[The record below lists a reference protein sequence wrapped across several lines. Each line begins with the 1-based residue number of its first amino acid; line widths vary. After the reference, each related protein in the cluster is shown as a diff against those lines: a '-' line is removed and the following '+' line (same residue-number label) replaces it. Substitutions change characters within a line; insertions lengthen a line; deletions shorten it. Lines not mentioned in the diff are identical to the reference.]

1 MDKTIHRSEPTPL
14 SRTLAAVTAIA
25 LYAYIYYARI
35 MAPDAAISHEPWL
48 AVIPVMAA
56 LYGIRALRRK
66 VTIEEPQDAAN
77 QARIQGLRWIK
88 RLATFFLV
96 LGFAATLLVL
106 LGRKISLTATEDV
119 YFAGLGAMA
128 LYLVLQGYVVVTYN
142 GLCRDKGVFRYDP
155 RPR

>member
-14 SRTLAAVTAIA
+14 SRSLAAVVVIA

-35 MAPDAAISHEPWL
+35 LAPDAAISHQPLFAVSSMFL
-48 AVIPVMAA
+48 ALPVI
-56 LYGIRALRRK
+56 RSLRRK

-88 RLATFFLV
+88 RLATLFLV

-106 LGRKISLTATEDV
+106 FGGSFGKISLEDV
-119 YFAGLGAMA
+119 YFASLGAMA

-142 GLCRDKGVFRYDP
+142 GLCRGKGVFRYDA
-155 RPR
+155 RP